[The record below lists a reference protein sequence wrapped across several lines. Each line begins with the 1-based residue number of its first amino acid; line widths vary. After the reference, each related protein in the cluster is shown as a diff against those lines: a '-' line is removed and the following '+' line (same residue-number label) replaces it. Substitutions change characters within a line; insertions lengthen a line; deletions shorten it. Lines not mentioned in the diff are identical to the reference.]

1 MIKINSTSPIVN
13 STCLCVPLAYPI
25 SETMA
30 VVKKRTEL
38 NGSGRDTAFPA
49 TNKIAIAS
57 QIARPTPSTI
67 ADIIPD
73 LALGNTTLKIVC
85 ILLAPKASELL
96 R

>member
-1 MIKINSTSPIVN
+1 
-13 STCLCVPLAYPI
+13 
-25 SETMA
+25 MA

-57 QIARPTPSTI
+57 PIARPTPSTI

-73 LALGNTTLKIVC
+73 LALGTTTLKIV
-85 ILLAPKASELL
+85 
-96 R
+96 